1 MQESASGAWHI
12 PQNGGDDIES
22 PREWLCVTRSSVD
35 TYCEPKTTLQ
45 EDLYTTREEHREI
58 HAASVKFAKQSKF
71 LISETSLKLQVA
83 EELADSS
90 INFEI

>member
-35 TYCEPKTTLQ
+35 TYGEPKTALH
-45 EDLYTTREEHREI
+45 EDFYTENKEL
-58 HAASVKFAKQSKF
+58 HASSVKFAIQSKS
-71 LISETSLKLQVA
+71 LISETSLKLEVA

-90 INFEI
+90 INFDI

>member
-35 TYCEPKTTLQ
+35 TYCEPKPALQ
-45 EDLYTTREEHREI
+45 EDFYTTKKELLEV
-58 HAASVKFAKQSKF
+58 HASSV
-71 LISETSLKLQVA
+71 QVIDFGN
-83 EELADSS
+83 L
-90 INFEI
+90 FEAGSG